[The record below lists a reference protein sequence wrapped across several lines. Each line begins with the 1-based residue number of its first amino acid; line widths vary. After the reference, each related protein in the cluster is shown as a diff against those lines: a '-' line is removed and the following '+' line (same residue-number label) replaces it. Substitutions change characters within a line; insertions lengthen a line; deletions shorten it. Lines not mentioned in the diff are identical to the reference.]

1 MVLCN
6 TILILKLSTLT
17 PQNLAVL
24 YDMACKLPP
33 FNKLKM
39 PKSSRVKFKVIRNPD
54 IYGCFDEQELAIEIS
69 ANACGHFTTI
79 FSTLLHEMVH
89 LALYVKGD
97 DDFDKHD
104 EKFQKIKR
112 VYAEVYSLDPKAI

>member
-1 MVLCN
+1 MK
-6 TILILKLSTLT
+6 TTLT
-17 PQNLAVL
+17 PENLAIL

-33 FNKLKM
+33 FNKLSM
-39 PKSSRVKFKVIRNPD
+39 PKSSKVKFKVIKNPD
-54 IYGCFDEQELAIEIS
+54 IYGCFDEHEMAIEIS
-69 ANACGHFTTI
+69 ANACGYFTTI

>member
-1 MVLCN
+1 MK
-6 TILILKLSTLT
+6 TTLT
-17 PQNLAVL
+17 PKNLAIL

-33 FNKLKM
+33 FNTLKM
-39 PKSSRVKFKVIRNPD
+39 PKSSKVKFKVIKNPD
-54 IYGCFDEQELAIEIS
+54 IYGCFDEHEMAIEIS
-69 ANACGHFTTI
+69 ANACGYFTTI

-112 VYAEVYSLDPKAI
+112 VYAEIYSLDPKAI